1 MPYPDIAPL
10 SEEAKGGIRLVSGS
24 TFPELAHDIAEVM
37 GTQVDEVEHK
47 QFANTE
53 VYSRYLETV
62 RGKRVVVVQSLAAL
76 PDWSVNDG
84 LMEVALMAN
93 AARGASAR
101 EVTAVLPY
109 LAYARQDR
117 KSKGREPVS
126 AQAVLGIL
134 AVTGVDRIV
143 TVDPH
148 SPQVQLGF
156 RGPFDQLIA
165 EPILQEELSREIAA
179 HDADYMVIAPDA
191 GRVSIAQHYSNN
203 LTVMTQAGQ
212 DGRLVGFDFMSK
224 RRLPNGTVEHQ
235 APKGVAG
242 KACIVVDDMIDTAG
256 TLISATEKLY
266 EAGADRIIVAATH
279 GLFSGEALSKIAQSA
294 LKRIIV
300 TDTVPQ
306 QRALD
311 TLGPDRLQVLS
322 IAPLIG
328 QALIEIVTD
337 GSVSKLFKGHQQ
349 YS

>member
-1 MPYPDIAPL
+1 
-10 SEEAKGGIRLVSGS
+10 
-24 TFPELAHDIAEVM
+24 
-37 GTQVDEVEHK
+37 
-47 QFANTE
+47 
-53 VYSRYLETV
+53 
-62 RGKRVVVVQSLAAL
+62 
-76 PDWSVNDG
+76 
-84 LMEVALMAN
+84 MAN